1 MFPRLLKRESG
12 IMNIKTVF
20 WATAMAIASGGI
32 HSAAYAQTVN
42 ARCDMYPLGQDQ
54 ASAVT
59 PCTFSQ
65 RQGNV
70 VISRQDGVTYELRT
84 IGSAPGNYV
93 DQYGNAAYRQA
104 GLGDR
109 GQIYQTSSERIFVYW
124 DTAGATGGSNFGSS
138 PVANRPSGSGGFVT
152 LSANEPGTRINLRS
166 QATIDSFVE
175 GYGIPGDRVQL
186 LQCVQ
191 DHDSYNST
199 LNWCQV
205 QFPRSRAVGWIRS
218 DFIIF
223 EDAGE

>member
-1 MFPRLLKRESG
+1 
-12 IMNIKTVF
+12 MNIKTTF
-20 WATAMAIASGGI
+20 WAIATVIASVGI
-32 HSAAYAQTVN
+32 HSAAHADTVN
-42 ARCDMYPLGQDQ
+42 ARCDIYPLGEDQ

-59 PCTFSQ
+59 ACTFSQ
-65 RQGNV
+65 RQGAVGIQLANGRRYDFAP
-70 VISRQDGVTYELRT
+70 S
-84 IGSAPGNYV
+84 GSQPGNFV
-93 DQYGNAAYRQA
+93 DQNGNAAYRQA

-109 GQIYQTSSERIFVYW
+109 GLIFQTSGERIFVYW
-124 DTAGATGGSNFGSS
+124 DTAGVSSGGSSFSS
-138 PVANRPSGSGGFVT
+138 TPVANRPSGNGGFVT
-152 LSANEPGTRINLRS
+152 LSASDPGSRINLRS
-166 QATIDSFVE
+166 QATIDSLVE